1 MRGWQSAR
9 SKARAAGAA
18 SSDAVLALPTW
29 PPVAPVAVL
38 PEPPV
43 EMTEMGEMAEMGEMT
58 AAPAET
64 PTVAR
69 LGIQPEVLRLLEVV
83 TNMCDHVIEY
93 IEADRRERRLMID
106 TLAQLSRVIS
116 DRKLDSGQARVHG
129 SGDASDIAAI
139 LDRVDP
145 NTIVDRLDLDEIV
158 AGVDLDAVV
167 ARIDLEAIVKRVDP
181 MR

>member
-43 EMTEMGEMAEMGEMT
+43 EMTEMGEMAELGEMS
-58 AAPAET
+58 AGPAET

-106 TLAQLSRVIS
+106 TLAQLSRVVS
-116 DRKLDSGQARVHG
+116 DR
-129 SGDASDIAAI
+129 AAAA
-139 LDRVDP
+139 VEAPAP
-145 NTIVDRLDLDEIV
+145 N
-158 AGVDLDAVV
+158 
-167 ARIDLEAIVKRVDP
+167 P
-181 MR
+181 PNQ